1 MEVVAAMKA
10 KVWRCGSNSC
20 GGGDDGGGEEGR
32 PFAAAAAAAVRRISR
47 ATRRAR
53 DSGEDGGLLPDLSRW
68 GVFPRGK
75 EADRGVRT
83 LSRGVP
89 NVRLNQPVDCI
100 PVVFPPGE
108 NAGIPAGIGVSK
120 RSLIVVVLQLGTV

>member
-1 MEVVAAMKA
+1 MEVVEAMKA

-32 PFAAAAAAAVRRISR
+32 PFAAAAAAAAVRRISR

-75 EADRGVRT
+75 EAGRVVKTR
-83 LSRGVP
+83 LRGVP
-89 NVRLNQPVDCI
+89 M
-100 PVVFPPGE
+100 PG
-108 NAGIPAGIGVSK
+108 
-120 RSLIVVVLQLGTV
+120 